1 MKKKQRLIFFGTP
14 DFALPPLKTLYLG
27 GYEIAGVYTQ
37 EPKKKSRGMKEL
49 KTPVHLWAESQLLP
63 VYFPSKLDKQSLE
76 EFESLKPDVAILFA
90 YGKIIPPKWLNIP
103 IFGFIN
109 IHASL
114 LPRWRGAAPVQRA
127 IENNDKKSGITIMK
141 MNEGLDEGPIIAS
154 QEIAINSETNGQT
167 LIDQISHDSCSLLY
181 NNLEKYLKGLLS
193 PVDQDHEKST
203 YASKINKDESRLNW
217 NTDAKILEQKI
228 RAFYPYPATWFS
240 HKGKRYKVLKAK
252 VSSLKGESGK
262 ILQSPLIIGCKQNSL
277 EILEIQ
283 AEGKKSQSIDQF
295 LLGNNNFEINSII
308 TND

>member
-1 MKKKQRLIFFGTP
+1 MKKKQRLIFFGSP

-27 GYEIAGVYTQ
+27 GYEIVGVYTQ

-90 YGKIIPPKWLNIP
+90 YGKIIPPEWLNVP

-217 NTDAKILEQKI
+217 NTEAKILEQKI

-252 VSSLKGESGK
+252 VSSFEGESGK

-283 AEGKKSQSIDQF
+283 AEGKKPQSIDQF
-295 LLGNNNFEINSII
+295 LLGNNNFEFNSII

>member
-90 YGKIIPPKWLNIP
+90 YGKIIPLKWLNIP

-283 AEGKKSQSIDQF
+283 AEGKKSQSTDQF

>member
-1 MKKKQRLIFFGTP
+1 MKRKHRLIFFGSP

-27 GYEIAGVYTQ
+27 GYEIVGVYTQ

-63 VYFPSKLDKQSLE
+63 VYSPSKLDKQSLE

-90 YGKIIPPKWLNIP
+90 YGKIIPPEWLNVP

-217 NTDAKILEQKI
+217 NTEEKILEQKI

-240 HKGKRYKVLKAK
+240 HKGKRYKVLKAN
-252 VSSLKGESGK
+252 VSSFEGEPGK
-262 ILQSPLIIGCKQNSL
+262 ILQSPLIIGCKKNSL

-283 AEGKKSQSIDQF
+283 AEGKKPQSIDQF
-295 LLGNNNFEINSII
+295 LLGNNNFEFNSII

>member
-1 MKKKQRLIFFGTP
+1 MKKKQRLIFFGSP

-27 GYEIAGVYTQ
+27 GYEIVGVYTQ

-90 YGKIIPPKWLNIP
+90 YGKIIPPEWLNVP

-193 PVDQDHEKST
+193 PVDQDHQKST

-252 VSSLKGESGK
+252 VSSFEGDSGK
-262 ILQSPLIIGCKQNSL
+262 ILQSPLIVGCKQNSL

-283 AEGKKSQSIDQF
+283 AEGKKPQSIDQF

>member
-1 MKKKQRLIFFGTP
+1 MKKKHRLIFFGSP

-27 GYEIAGVYTQ
+27 GYEIVGVYTQ
-37 EPKKKSRGMKEL
+37 EPKKKSRGMREL
-49 KTPVHLWAESQLLP
+49 KTPIHLWAESQLLP

-76 EFESLKPDVAILFA
+76 QFESLKPDVAILFA
-90 YGKIIPPKWLNIP
+90 YGKIIPLEWLNIP

-217 NTDAKILEQKI
+217 NSDANILEQKI

-252 VSSLKGESGK
+252 VSSFEGESGK
-262 ILQSPLIIGCKQNSL
+262 ILQSPLVVGCKKNSL

-283 AEGKKSQSIDQF
+283 AEGKKSQMIDQF
-295 LLGNNNFEINSII
+295 LLGNNNFEINSLI

>member
-1 MKKKQRLIFFGTP
+1 MKKKQRLIFFGSP

-27 GYEIAGVYTQ
+27 GYEIVGVYTQ

-49 KTPVHLWAESQLLP
+49 KTPVHRWAESQLLP

-90 YGKIIPPKWLNIP
+90 YGKIIPPEWLNVP

-154 QEIAINSETNGQT
+154 QEIVLNSETNGQT

-217 NTDAKILEQKI
+217 NTDAKILEHKI

-252 VSSLKGESGK
+252 VSSFKGESGK
-262 ILQSPLIIGCKQNSL
+262 ILQSPLIIGCKENSL

-283 AEGKKSQSIDQF
+283 AEGKKPQSIDQF
-295 LLGNNNFEINSII
+295 LLGNNNFEFNSII

>member
-1 MKKKQRLIFFGTP
+1 
-14 DFALPPLKTLYLG
+14 
-27 GYEIAGVYTQ
+27 
-37 EPKKKSRGMKEL
+37 MKEL
-49 KTPVHLWAESQLLP
+49 KTSVHLWAESQLLP
-63 VYFPSKLDKQSLE
+63 VYSPSKLDKQSLE

-90 YGKIIPPKWLNIP
+90 YGKIIPSEWLNVP

-252 VSSLKGESGK
+252 VSSFKGESGK

-283 AEGKKSQSIDQF
+283 AEGKKPQSIDQF
-295 LLGNNNFEINSII
+295 LLGNNNFEFNSII

>member
-1 MKKKQRLIFFGTP
+1 MKKKHRLIFFGSP

-27 GYEIAGVYTQ
+27 GYKIAGIYTQ

-63 VYFPSKLDKQSLE
+63 VYSPSKLDKQSLE

-90 YGKIIPPKWLNIP
+90 YGKIIPLEWLNVP

-114 LPRWRGAAPVQRA
+114 LPLWRGAAPVQRA

-217 NTDAKILEQKI
+217 NTEAKILEQKI

-240 HKGKRYKVLKAK
+240 HKGKRYKVLKAN
-252 VSSLKGESGK
+252 VSSFEGEPGK

-283 AEGKKSQSIDQF
+283 AEGKKPQSIDQF
-295 LLGNNNFEINSII
+295 LLGNNNFEFNSII

>member
-1 MKKKQRLIFFGTP
+1 MKKKHRLIFFGSP

-27 GYEIAGVYTQ
+27 GYEIVGVYTQ
-37 EPKKKSRGMKEL
+37 EPKKKSRGMREL
-49 KTPVHLWAESQLLP
+49 KTPIHLWAASQLLP
-63 VYFPSKLDKQSLE
+63 VYCPSKLDKQSLE
-76 EFESLKPDVAILFA
+76 QFVSLKPDVAILFA
-90 YGKIIPPKWLNIP
+90 YGKIIPSEWLNIP

-127 IENNDKKSGITIMK
+127 IENNDKRSGITIMK

-154 QEIAINSETNGQT
+154 QEITLNSETNGQT
-167 LIDQISHDSCSLLY
+167 LIEQISHNSCSLLY
-181 NNLEKYLKGLLS
+181 NNLERYLKGLIS
-193 PVDQDHEKST
+193 PVDQDHKKST
-203 YASKINKDESRLNW
+203 YASKINKNESKLNW
-217 NTDAKILEQKI
+217 SLDANILEQKI

-252 VSSLKGESGK
+252 ISYVEGESGK
-262 ILQSPLIIGCKQNSL
+262 ILQSPLIVGCKKNSL

-283 AEGKKSQSIDQF
+283 AEGKKSQTIDQF
-295 LLGNNNFEINSII
+295 LLGNNDFKIKSII

>member
-1 MKKKQRLIFFGTP
+1 MKKKHRLIFFGSP
-14 DFALPPLKTLYLG
+14 EFALPPLKTLYLG
-27 GYEIAGVYTQ
+27 GYEIVGVYTQ

-49 KTPVHLWAESQLLP
+49 KTPIHLWAESQLLP

-76 EFESLKPDVAILFA
+76 QFESLKPDVAILFA
-90 YGKIIPPKWLNIP
+90 YGKIIPLEWLNIP

-154 QEIAINSETNGQT
+154 QEIAIKSETNGQT

-193 PVDQDHEKST
+193 PVDQDNQKST
-203 YASKINKDESRLNW
+203 YALKINKDESKLNW
-217 NTDAKILEQKI
+217 NLDANILEQKV

-252 VSSLKGESGK
+252 VSSFEGESGK
-262 ILQSPLIIGCKQNSL
+262 ILQSPLIVGCKKNSL

-283 AEGKKSQSIDQF
+283 AEGKKSQMIDQF
-295 LLGNNNFEINSII
+295 LLGNNNFEINSLI

>member
-1 MKKKQRLIFFGTP
+1 MKKKQRLIFFGSP

-27 GYEIAGVYTQ
+27 GYEIVGVYTQ

-90 YGKIIPPKWLNIP
+90 YGKIIPPEWLNVP

-203 YASKINKDESRLNW
+203 YASKINKDESRLYW

-252 VSSLKGESGK
+252 VSSFEGESGK

-283 AEGKKSQSIDQF
+283 AEGKTPQSVDQF

>member
-1 MKKKQRLIFFGTP
+1 MKKKHRLIFFGSP

-27 GYEIAGVYTQ
+27 GYEIVGVYTQ

-90 YGKIIPPKWLNIP
+90 YGKIIPPEWLNVP

-252 VSSLKGESGK
+252 VSSFEGESGK

-283 AEGKKSQSIDQF
+283 AEGKTPQSVDQF

>member
-1 MKKKQRLIFFGTP
+1 MKRKHRLIFFGSP

-27 GYEIAGVYTQ
+27 GYEIVGVYTQ

-63 VYFPSKLDKQSLE
+63 VYSPSKLDKQSLE

-90 YGKIIPPKWLNIP
+90 YGKIIPLEWLNVP

-114 LPRWRGAAPVQRA
+114 LPLWRGAAPVQRA

-217 NTDAKILEQKI
+217 NTEAKILEQKI

-252 VSSLKGESGK
+252 VSSLEGESGK

-283 AEGKKSQSIDQF
+283 AEGKKPQSIDQF
-295 LLGNNNFEINSII
+295 LLGNNNFEFNSII

>member
-1 MKKKQRLIFFGTP
+1 MKKKHRLIFFGSP

-27 GYEIAGVYTQ
+27 GYEIVGVYTQ

-49 KTPVHLWAESQLLP
+49 KTPIHLWAESQLLP

-76 EFESLKPDVAILFA
+76 QFKSLKPDVAILFA
-90 YGKIIPPKWLNIP
+90 YGKIIPQEWLNIP

-154 QEIAINSETNGQT
+154 QEIAINSETNGQI

-252 VSSLKGESGK
+252 VSSFQGESGK

-283 AEGKKSQSIDQF
+283 VEGKKPQSIDQF
-295 LLGNNNFEINSII
+295 LLGNNNFEFNSII
-308 TND
+308 SND

>member
-1 MKKKQRLIFFGTP
+1 MKKKHRLIFFGSP

-27 GYEIAGVYTQ
+27 GYEIVGVYTQ

-90 YGKIIPPKWLNIP
+90 YGKIIPPEWLNVP

-141 MNEGLDEGPIIAS
+141 MNESLDEGPIIAS

-167 LIDQISHDSCSLLY
+167 LIDQTSHDSCSLLY

-283 AEGKKSQSIDQF
+283 AEGKKPQSIDQF

>member
-1 MKKKQRLIFFGTP
+1 MKKKQRLIFFGSP

-27 GYEIAGVYTQ
+27 GYEIVGVYTQ

-63 VYFPSKLDKQSLE
+63 VYFPSKLDKQSLD
-76 EFESLKPDVAILFA
+76 EFELLKPDVAILFA
-90 YGKIIPPKWLNIP
+90 YGKIIPPQWLNVP

-114 LPRWRGAAPVQRA
+114 LPRWRGAAPVQRT

-252 VSSLKGESGK
+252 VSSFEGESGK
-262 ILQSPLIIGCKQNSL
+262 ILQSPLIIGCKKNSL

-283 AEGKKSQSIDQF
+283 AEGKKPQSIDQF
-295 LLGNNNFEINSII
+295 LLGNNNFEFNSII

>member
-37 EPKKKSRGMKEL
+37 EPKKKSRGMQEL

-90 YGKIIPPKWLNIP
+90 YGKIIPLKWLNIP

>member
-1 MKKKQRLIFFGTP
+1 MKKKQRLIFFGSP

-27 GYEIAGVYTQ
+27 GYEIVGVYTQ

-76 EFESLKPDVAILFA
+76 EFESLKPDVSILFA
-90 YGKIIPPKWLNIP
+90 YGKIIPPEWLNVP

-193 PVDQDHEKST
+193 LEDQDHEKST

-240 HKGKRYKVLKAK
+240 HKGKRYKVLKAM
-252 VSSLKGESGK
+252 VSSFEGESGK
-262 ILQSPLIIGCKQNSL
+262 ILQPPLIIGCKKNSL

-283 AEGKKSQSIDQF
+283 AEGKKPQSIDQF
-295 LLGNNNFEINSII
+295 LLGNNNFEFNSII

>member
-1 MKKKQRLIFFGTP
+1 MKKKQRLIFFGSP

-27 GYEIAGVYTQ
+27 GYEIVGVYTQ

-63 VYFPSKLDKQSLE
+63 VYFPSKLDKQSLD

-90 YGKIIPPKWLNIP
+90 YGKIIPPEWLNVP

-217 NTDAKILEQKI
+217 NTEAKILEQKI

-252 VSSLKGESGK
+252 VSSLEGESGK

-283 AEGKKSQSIDQF
+283 AEGKNPQSIDQF
-295 LLGNNNFEINSII
+295 LLGNNNFEFNSII

>member
-1 MKKKQRLIFFGTP
+1 MKKKQRLIFFGSP

-27 GYEIAGVYTQ
+27 GYEIVGVYTQ

-63 VYFPSKLDKQSLE
+63 VYSPSKLDKQSLE
-76 EFESLKPDVAILFA
+76 EFVSLKPDVAILFA
-90 YGKIIPPKWLNIP
+90 YGKIIPPEWLNLP

-217 NTDAKILEQKI
+217 NTEAKILEQKI

-252 VSSLKGESGK
+252 VSSFEGESGK
-262 ILQSPLIIGCKQNSL
+262 ILQSPLIVGCKQNSL

-283 AEGKKSQSIDQF
+283 AEGKKPQSIDQF
-295 LLGNNNFEINSII
+295 LLGNNNFEFNSII

>member
-1 MKKKQRLIFFGTP
+1 MKKKHRLIFFGSP

-27 GYEIAGVYTQ
+27 GYEIIGVYTQ

-90 YGKIIPPKWLNIP
+90 YGKIIPLEWLNVP

-114 LPRWRGAAPVQRA
+114 LPLWRGAAPVQRA

-217 NTDAKILEQKI
+217 NTEAKILEQKI

-252 VSSLKGESGK
+252 VSSFEGESGK

-283 AEGKKSQSIDQF
+283 AEGKKPQSIDQF
-295 LLGNNNFEINSII
+295 LLGNNNFEFNSII